1 MSGLLDGIERELPP
15 AVPAETKAALQTFR
29 SRLEWKHVT
38 RKRKR
43 FERKLEA
50 CLQSS
55 LFLRAASWRHIA
67 KVLPPIVERAAA
79 TLEQARLLLARYA
92 PNNSLQATR
101 DGALSSASRFTSF
114 DPACLS
120 SGR

>member
-1 MSGLLDGIERELPP
+1 MSGLLDGVERELPP
-15 AVPAETKAALQTFR
+15 TVPAETKAALQTFR

-55 LFLRAASWRHIA
+55 AFLRAASQRHIA
-67 KVLPPIVERAAA
+67 KVLPPAVERAQAA
-79 TLEQARLLLARYA
+79 LKQARLVLAGHA
-92 PNNSLQATR
+92 PDTALESTATTPSVF
-101 DGALSSASRFTSF
+101 G
-114 DPACLS
+114 
-120 SGR
+120 

>member
-1 MSGLLDGIERELPP
+1 MSGLLDGVERELSPT
-15 AVPAETKAALQTFR
+15 VPAETKAALQTFR

-55 LFLRAASWRHIA
+55 PFLRAASRQHIA
-67 KVLPPIVERAAA
+67 KILPPIVERAAA
-79 TLEQARLLLARYA
+79 TLKQARLILASHA
-92 PNNSLQATR
+92 PNT
-101 DGALSSASRFTSF
+101 ALEPTPTA
-114 DPACLS
+114 P
-120 SGR
+120 